1 MCVPTSDDMFVSCC
15 SMRVCA
21 GLTLTLSHVRL
32 HGLLLYPPGSPSMS
46 SGMALPL
53 LSHYYDATWGS
64 LHVEHSV
71 IITLCSTLRQW
82 VQAYGKGS
90 AAGVASVQL
99 MVSIWAIGHGVSTY
113 TNMV

>member
-1 MCVPTSDDMFVSCC
+1 MP
-15 SMRVCA
+15 
-21 GLTLTLSHVRL
+21 LTLSHVRL

-71 IITLCSTLRQW
+71 IFTLCSTLRQW
-82 VQAYGKGS
+82 VQAYGVDNSRG
-90 AAGVASVQL
+90 AAVTVTVRFGACYMLSQHGIYRWKRD
-99 MVSIWAIGHGVSTY
+99 VSIY
-113 TNMV
+113 TTRAL